1 MTLSSTTIAL
11 LAALDGAS
19 RGQLKQRGDL
29 GILLD
34 LGTRLERT
42 ATLDD
47 LAFRAKFLT
56 KTFGIMQRIG
66 REGNG
71 YDRLESESA
80 VNLDVVRGHLS
91 ALLSG
96 APDDIRDRFA
106 ASYLAMTPD
115 ALGNLL
121 ALLGDLAWYKNWL
134 LDRRQEHA

>member
-1 MTLSSTTIAL
+1 MTLSSTTTAL
-11 LAALDGAS
+11 LHTLDAVS
-19 RGQLKQRGDL
+19 RGQLKRRDDL

-34 LGTRLERT
+34 LGTHPDRT
-42 ATLDD
+42 LALDD

-56 KTFGIMQRIG
+56 RTFGIMQRIG

-80 VNLDVVRGHLS
+80 VNMDVVRGHVS
-91 ALLSG
+91 TLLSG

-106 ASYLAMTPD
+106 ASYLAMTPE